1 MKEALKQ
8 AVIMLS
14 EGKISICPAPYHT
27 VGSFVIGSQKSSL
40 KGSQESCS
48 EKRLAEGLADK
59 LVERLVVSLKKV
71 CMASFLRRQE
81 SSFFSGLTVLV
92 NYYRSG
98 IVEIKNKI

>member
-27 VGSFVIGSQKSSL
+27 VGSFVIGSQ
-40 KGSQESCS
+40 ESCS
-48 EKRLAEGLADK
+48 EKRLAEGLAYK